1 MNKTINIAL
10 VSHVDWT
17 SHGGVQKHTLA
28 LGEALKKL
36 GVSVTYISPTP
47 QKADPPQPHIQIGQL
62 IRVPTPNGSWGSISR
77 TIKTP
82 NQIRDIITK
91 NKFDLLHFQEL
102 IAPSISW
109 QIIKVSSVPNLATF
123 HTGWN
128 KNAPQESLQPLINQ
142 IGQNLKPYLTA
153 SIAVSPTAAQTN
165 RQIIQP
171 PLHIIP
177 NAVDLSLF
185 TTRHPKPKQVD
196 SNKLNLLFIGR
207 FEERKGLPH
216 LLQSLKYLPSNLKA
230 QITLNIIGSGP
241 QIQLVKKQIKELNN
255 KPTINLLGYVSD
267 SQKAAYLQHSDLF
280 IAPSTGGE
288 SFGIVLIE
296 SLAAGTPVIA
306 GNNDGYSYLLRHY
319 PYKDGIVDVTNHHL
333 FAQIIT
339 HLATHPRLRRQ
350 LSRWGKTFANQYSAD
365 KIALK
370 HLNLYQKILSNYQPL
385 IYSPPRSPHNIG
397 FYKTQSKPKKI
408 LLLHGQ
414 KGGAL
419 RFKSI
424 ITYLSRDYQVIAPD
438 LPGYGNSPTNQPHT
452 TDHYTDILKH
462 WISDQ
467 KLSNFSIIG
476 LSMGGIIAIKLLKKL
491 NFQPKKLILLATPVN
506 HKHLTLNTKQN
517 LIKFLTHPYL
527 LKYPQIYQGID
538 RIIKSDRLMT
548 TLYQLIQP
556 NIIDPKTLA
565 YEIDQWRQQP
575 SHVMAETAHDLL
587 QTDLTQEPLN
597 NIPTIYLY
605 TPKDNYVNMKQTIP
619 AIKAILPNTKFIS
632 LNLDKHVPQGEIS
645 LQLVKQL
652 TKSIKL

>member
-1 MNKTINIAL
+1 MNKKIKIAL

-17 SHGGVQKHTLA
+17 SHGGVQKHTLS

-47 QKADPPQPHIQIGQL
+47 QKTNPPQPHIQIGQL
-62 IRVPTPNGSWGSISR
+62 VRVPTLNGSWGSISR
-77 TIKTP
+77 TIKSP
-82 NQIRDIITK
+82 NQIRNIITQ
-91 NKFDLLHFQEL
+91 NNFDLLHFQEL

-123 HTGWN
+123 HTGWD
-128 KNAPQESLQPLINQ
+128 KNAPQENLQPLINQ

-185 TTRHPKPKQVD
+185 NTKHPKPKHI
-196 SNKLNLLFIGR
+196 NTNRLNLLFIGR

-216 LLQSLKYLPSNLKA
+216 LLNALKYLPSDLKT

-241 QIQLVKKQIKELNN
+241 QIQLIKKQIKELNSQPN
-255 KPTINLLGYVSD
+255 VNLLGYLSD
-267 SQKAAYLQHSDLF
+267 SQKAAYLQHSDFF

-296 SLAAGTPVIA
+296 SFAAGTPVIA
-306 GNNDGYSYLLRHY
+306 GNNDGYSHLLRHY
-319 PYKDGIVDVTNHHL
+319 PYKNGVLDVTNHRRL
-333 FAQIIT
+333 AQVIT
-339 HLATHPRLRRQ
+339 HLATQPKLRQQ
-350 LSRWGKTFANQYSAD
+350 LSHWGKTFASQYSAD
-365 KIALK
+365 KIAQQ
-370 HLNLYQKILSNYQPL
+370 HLNLYQKIISDYQPL

-397 FYKTQSKPKKI
+397 FYKTQPKPKKI

-414 KGGAL
+414 KGGVL

-424 ITYLSRDYQVIAPD
+424 ITHLSQDYQVIAPD
-438 LPGYGNSPTNQPHT
+438 LPGYGNSPPNQPHT
-452 TDHYTDILKH
+452 TDHYTDILNR
-462 WISDQ
+462 WIVDQ
-467 KLSNFSIIG
+467 NLSNFSIIG
-476 LSMGGIIAIKLLKKL
+476 LSMGGIVAIKLLKKL
-491 NFQPKKLILLATPVN
+491 HPQPKKLILLATPVN
-506 HKHLTLNTKQN
+506 HKHLTLSTKQN
-517 LIKFLTHPYL
+517 LIKFLTHPNL

-538 RIIKSDRLMT
+538 RIIKSDRLMAA
-548 TLYQLIQP
+548 LYQLVQP
-556 NIIDPKTLA
+556 NIIDPKTPA

-575 SHVMAETAHDLL
+575 SHIIAETAHDLL
-587 QTDLTQEPLN
+587 QTDLTQQPPN

-619 AIKAILPNTKFIS
+619 AIKSILPNTRFIP
-632 LNLDKHVPQGEIS
+632 LDLEKHVPQGEIS
-645 LQLVKQL
+645 LQLIKQMA
-652 TKSIKL
+652 KSIKL